1 MTVPTRCTPGA
12 LLPDTVAPDALSIG
26 GGRRAMQRL
35 APSAH
40 GPAQNPFQLV
50 DLQARTVR
58 YLRVSVTDR
67 CNYRCSYCMPAQ
79 GVDVVPRA
87 DLLAFDEIEQLVRLF
102 VRLGIRKVRLTGGEP
117 LVRRGIVDLV
127 GRLAKLQG
135 VEDLAMTTNGHLL
148 ADLAKPL
155 YDAGLHRINVS
166 MDTLDAGDFADVT
179 RRGSLSAVF
188 AGLDAAQA
196 AGFRHTKINAVV
208 LRGHNEGQLSR
219 LCDFAADGGYIL
231 RFIEYMPIGLD
242 DRWGPETF
250 VPSAEMREILA
261 ADWDLQPDPRHA
273 VPGGGPAV
281 YWTGRRRSS
290 AVSQHGGARQVQL
303 GFISAVSEK
312 FCRLCNR
319 VRLSPTGTLREC
331 LSTRGVLSLRD
342 MLRQGR
348 PEAEVIDAIAL
359 ALQGKVEGHRF
370 DSAVQTWE
378 PMSSIG
384 G

>member
-1 MTVPTRCTPGA
+1 MTVPSRC
-12 LLPDTVAPDALSIG
+12 APDELSIG
-26 GGRRAMQRL
+26 GTRG
-35 APSAH
+35 
-40 GPAQNPFQLV
+40 AQNPFQLV

-67 CNYRCSYCMPAQ
+67 CNYRCSYCMPEQ

-117 LVRRGIVDLV
+117 LVRRGIVELV
-127 GRLAKLQG
+127 GRLARLQG
-135 VEDLAMTTNGHLL
+135 LEDLAMTTNGHLL

-155 YDAGLHRINVS
+155 RDAGLHRLNVS
-166 MDTLDAGDFADVT
+166 MDTLDEGAFADVT
-179 RRGSLSAVF
+179 RRGSLTAVL
-188 AGLDAAQA
+188 AGLRAAKT
-196 AGFRHTKINAVV
+196 AGFQHTKINAVV

-219 LCDFAADGGYIL
+219 LCDFAATEGHIL

-250 VPSAEMREILA
+250 VPSAEMRQSLA
-261 ADWDLQPDPRHA
+261 AQWDLQPDPRHA
-273 VPGGGPAV
+273 LPGGGPAV
-281 YWTGRRRSS
+281 YWTGRKRD
-290 AVSQHGGARQVQL
+290 GGAQVQL
-303 GFISAVSEK
+303 GFISAISEK

-348 PEAEVIDAIAL
+348 TEAEVLEAIGL
-359 ALQGKVEGHRF
+359 ALEGKVEGHRF

-378 PMSSIG
+378 PMSAIG